1 MPVSIPLGNTEQLTE
16 LYSYPNT
23 PGSSDSL
30 TDTVLHWFLLTLQRD
45 GITAP
50 GASARVILESA
61 TWMLALDGPSQFLE
75 QVAGYQT
82 RLPQFLANGQAALTT
97 VIPKLKADG
106 KWDPSPDPSP
116 PPYRP
121 WRFFLP
127 FGMAMLNQKSLQ
139 FFHYPPIRLLE
150 GTRDYLDD
158 PVPVRWEELLTA
170 NGVPESDLLLH
181 NTVMDAT
188 PIAAADDQGSKHGGD
203 PTYGLIPIQYFPDYQ
218 RAQVALLL
226 NDAPGHPGY
235 TVPIVVYGSHPNQ
248 VFSKLYNLALGN
260 GKVAVA
266 EIVPD
271 KKTPVLGSQHPYV
284 FYAAAQGFPTVGSG
298 KFLSASACASAAQVM
313 QTDLATARWQMLM
326 AADPTQDPKTVLE
339 GCVTY
344 WADPSRAG
352 TICALTR
359 HQASLYYATPETLQ
373 FSYPTSLEDAAAF
386 CATHGNQTCAGVTG

>member
-1 MPVSIPLGNTEQLTE
+1 MPVSIPLGTTEQLTG

-30 TDTVLHWFLLTLQRD
+30 PSTVLHWFMLTLKRD
-45 GITAP
+45 GIGAE
-50 GASARVILESA
+50 GASARMILEGTA
-61 TWMLALDGPSQFLE
+61 WVLVLDGPPQFL
-75 QVAGYQT
+75 AGVRAYQT
-82 RLPQFLANGQAALTT
+82 RLPQFLANGLAALTT
-97 VIPKLKADG
+97 VVPQLKTDG

-127 FGMAMLNQKSLQ
+127 LGMAMLNQKSLQ

-150 GTRDYLDD
+150 GTRDYLAD

-170 NGVPESDLLLH
+170 NGVSQSEVLLH
-181 NTVMDAT
+181 NTVVDAT
-188 PIAAADDQGSKHGGD
+188 PIAAEDDQGSKQGGD

-218 RAQVALLL
+218 KAQVALLL
-226 NDAPGHPGY
+226 NDAPGYPGY

-248 VFSKLYNLALGN
+248 IFSKLYNIPMGN

-266 EIVPD
+266 EIVPG

-284 FYAAAQGFPTVGSG
+284 FYAVAQGFPTVGSG
-298 KFLSASACASAAQVM
+298 KFLSAAACAAAARVT
-313 QTDLATARWQMLM
+313 QTDLATARWQMVM
-326 AADPTQDPKTVLE
+326 AADPTQDPRTALDA
-339 GCVTY
+339 CVAY

-359 HQASLYYATPETLQ
+359 HQASLYYASPESLQ
-373 FSYPTSLEDAAAF
+373 FTYPTSLTDAAAF